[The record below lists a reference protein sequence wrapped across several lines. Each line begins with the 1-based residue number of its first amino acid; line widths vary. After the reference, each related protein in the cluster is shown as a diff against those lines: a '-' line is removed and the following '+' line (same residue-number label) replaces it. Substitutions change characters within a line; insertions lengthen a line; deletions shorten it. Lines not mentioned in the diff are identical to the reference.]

1 MNKLSKLVKA
11 LFLILQK
18 PYLLNNI
25 LKDEIVVKE
34 DLKRAFPS
42 ANEKKQISF
51 STLFPLEKDVNVYP
65 YSFLSGSS
73 LATDFALLQLL
84 CKKIEAEDY
93 FEIGTWRG
101 ESVANVAPYVKNCF
115 TLNLSDEVMLQ
126 KGLDKSYIQMHRFY
140 SKDIKNITNLFGD
153 SKYYNYS
160 GLNKKFDLIFI
171 DGDHHTE
178 SVKSDSSLLFPF
190 LKNEKSVIVWHDA
203 KLDTEKSRYEVLM
216 GIYQGMPQE
225 THKHIYLVENTL
237 CAIYWPYDLAFS
249 TLVKNTTPEN
259 TFDIQL
265 RIKK

>member
-1 MNKLSKLVKA
+1 MKKVSKAIKA
-11 LFLILQK
+11 FIAILKK
-18 PYLLNNI
+18 PYLLNAVLNSEE
-25 LKDEIVVKE
+25 LLESEFQV
-34 DLKRAFPS
+34 LFPS

-51 STLFPLEKDVNVYP
+51 STLFPLVKDVNVYP

-115 TLNLSDEVMLQ
+115 TLNLSDDVMLK

-140 SKDIKNITNLFGD
+140 SEGIKNVTHLFGD
-153 SKYYNYS
+153 SKYYDYS

-171 DGDHHTE
+171 DGDHHSE
-178 SVKSDSSLLFPF
+178 SVKSDTTMLFPF

-203 KLDTEKSRYEVLM
+203 KLDTETCRYEVLM

-249 TLVKNTTPEN
+249 KLVKNTSPEN
-259 TFDIQL
+259 AFDIQL